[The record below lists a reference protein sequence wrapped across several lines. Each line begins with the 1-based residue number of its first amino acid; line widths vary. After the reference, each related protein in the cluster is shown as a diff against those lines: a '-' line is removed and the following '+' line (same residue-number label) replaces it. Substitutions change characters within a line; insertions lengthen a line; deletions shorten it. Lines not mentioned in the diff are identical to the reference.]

1 MKDVLP
7 FFTLDGSV
15 GLYNEYED
23 DIYHSVYGAFSEAYD
38 KFILPANFKDF
49 LNKNSEIKILDIC
62 YGIGYNTKS
71 FLNYFLENFSQK
83 KIKKSSLLTESIE
96 QIHTNNILQ
105 NKCNDKIYD
114 DNILTSN
121 SIDELHSNNILNKNL
136 KSVREN
142 SLENEVKN
150 INAKFDNLKS
160 FSNQFSAENNDN
172 AKANSETP
180 SKNLCDVG
188 TDNQECGFKIK
199 IDSID
204 NNELLMKLS
213 PLFDF
218 KHSINKKQKT
228 GIRTVDKY
236 LSAQTPNNHKYKFR
250 KEVNYIL
257 YQNLLKQY
265 GKKYFSND
273 VNEILANKTLKKYF
287 SQKMINFTH
296 FYQNQ
301 RYNLSYKVNL
311 STFLHNI
318 YYQHISKCYKNTLK
332 VLENNE
338 ISINYINDDAR
349 NFVKQSLERYD
360 FIFLDAFTPTKCPAL
375 WTKDFFD
382 QLYQRLSYDGMLL
395 TYSSSS
401 AVRSAMI
408 KSNFYIGKIFN
419 ENENKFTGTIAVKN
433 PDLIKYPLDK
443 YEVGLLKSK
452 AGIVFRDEK
461 LTASNEEIIERRHKE
476 VLESNLIS
484 SSQYIKNFKEL
495 SNEI

>member
-15 GLYNEYED
+15 GLYNEHED

-38 KFILPANFKDF
+38 KFILPANLKEF

-83 KIKKSSLLTESIE
+83 NFKKVSLLTESIE
-96 QIHTNNILQ
+96 QIHTNNILKTKY
-105 NKCNDKIYD
+105 NGKIYD
-114 DNILTSN
+114 DNILMNN
-121 SIDELHSNNILNKNL
+121 SIDEIHGNNILKKNFEFNHETSL
-136 KSVREN
+136 KNEREN
-142 SLENEVKN
+142 V
-150 INAKFDNLKS
+150 NAKFDNS
-160 FSNQFSAENNDN
+160 EICSENFSSMSDNISENSN
-172 AKANSETP
+172 KTTVNSTSENP
-180 SKNLCDVG
+180 NYQHICY
-188 TDNQECGFKIK
+188 KIK

-218 KHSINKKQKT
+218 KHSITKNQKT

-236 LSAQTPNNHKYKFR
+236 LSAKTPNNHKYKL
-250 KEVNYIL
+250 KEEVNYIL
-257 YQNLLKQY
+257 YLNLLKQY
-265 GKKYFSND
+265 GENYFTKD
-273 VNEILANKTLKKYF
+273 VIEILSDKTFKKYF
-287 SQKMINFTH
+287 SQKMINFVR
-296 FYQNQ
+296 FYQN
-301 RYNLSYKVNL
+301 RGYNLSYKANL
-311 STFLHNI
+311 SMFLHNI
-318 YYQHISKCYKNTLK
+318 YYQYISKCYKNTLK

-349 NFVKQSLERYD
+349 NFVKQSFERYN

-375 WTKDFFD
+375 WTKDFFE

-401 AVRSAMI
+401 AIRSAML

-419 ENENKFTGTIAVKN
+419 ENENKFTGTVAVKN

-452 AGIVFRDEK
+452 AGIVFRDKK
-461 LTASNEEIIERRHKE
+461 LSDSNEEIIERRHKE